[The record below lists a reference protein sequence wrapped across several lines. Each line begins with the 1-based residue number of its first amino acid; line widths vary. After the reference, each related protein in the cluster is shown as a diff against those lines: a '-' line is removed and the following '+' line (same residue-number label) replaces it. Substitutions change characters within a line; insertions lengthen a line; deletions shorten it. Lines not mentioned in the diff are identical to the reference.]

1 MRCLLLLVLFCTA
14 ACAVPSAAGGAVA
27 ASSPVAPALQP
38 FLGHHCG
45 ELHIYGANGVQT
57 VPMGLE
63 IDPIVDVPDQ
73 LRFVL
78 VYGEGPAAQRRDYR
92 LGLDDAATGRCHID
106 EQNGIVL
113 AAWLAADELVS
124 AFTVQ
129 GQTNVVRYRA
139 TAQGIE
145 FGLEALPVG
154 EGESTGHEVRSHVR
168 LVRQR
173 ALLHRTKG

>member
-1 MRCLLLLVLFCTA
+1 MRCLLLPVLFCAA
-14 ACAVPSAAGGAVA
+14 ACAVPPETVGAVVA
-27 ASSPVAPALQP
+27 TSPVAPALRP
-38 FLGHHCG
+38 FLGHHRG
-45 ELHIYGANGVQT
+45 ELHIYGANGAPT

-63 IDPIVDVPDQ
+63 VDPIADAPDQ

-78 VYGEGPAAQRRDYR
+78 VYGDGPAAQRRDYR
-92 LGLDDAATGRCHID
+92 LVLDDAATGRCHID

-129 GQTNVVRYRA
+129 GQTNIVRYRA
-139 TAQGIE
+139 TAQGLE

-154 EGESTGHEVRSHVR
+154 EGEPTGHGVQSHVR

-173 ALLHRTKG
+173 ALLRRGDR

>member
-1 MRCLLLLVLFCTA
+1 MRCLLLPILFCAA
-14 ACAVPSAAGGAVA
+14 ACAAHPDATGAVA
-27 ASSPVAPALQP
+27 VAAPVAAVLQP
-38 FLGHHCG
+38 FLGHHRG
-45 ELHIYGANGVQT
+45 ELNIYGASGMQT

-63 IDPIVDVPDQ
+63 VDPVADAPDR

-78 VYGEGPAAQRRDYR
+78 VYGDGPAAQRRDYR
-92 LGLDDAATGRCHID
+92 LVLDDAATGRCHID

-154 EGESTGHEVRSHVR
+154 AGETTGHGVASHVR

-173 ALLHRTKG
+173 ALLRRANG

>member
-1 MRCLLLLVLFCTA
+1 MRCLLLPILFCAA
-14 ACAVPSAAGGAVA
+14 ACAVPSAAGGAGVA
-27 ASSPVAPALQP
+27 ASPVAPVLQP
-38 FLGHHCG
+38 FVGHHRG
-45 ELHIYGANGVQT
+45 ELHIYGANGAQT

-63 IDPIVDVPDQ
+63 VDPIADAPDR

-78 VYGEGPAAQRRDYR
+78 VYGAGAAAQRRDYR
-92 LGLDDAATGRCHID
+92 LVLDDPATGRCHID
-106 EQNGIVL
+106 EQNGILL

-129 GQTNVVRYRA
+129 GQTNIVRYRA

-154 EGESTGHEVRSHVR
+154 EGETTGHGVRSHAR

-173 ALLHRTKG
+173 ALLHRANG